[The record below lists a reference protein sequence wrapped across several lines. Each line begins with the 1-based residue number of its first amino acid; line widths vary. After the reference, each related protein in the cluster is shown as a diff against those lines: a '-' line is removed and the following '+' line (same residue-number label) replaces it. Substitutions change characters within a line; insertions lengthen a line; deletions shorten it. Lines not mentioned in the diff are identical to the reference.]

1 MPHHSA
7 LTSQLADAYIAD
19 RHRSTNRSSQTPTRR
34 HAEPIAHRFPPR
46 WRLLRRVGL
55 HASRS
60 ASRWRS
66 VAFHDTPSR
75 PSSAKVR
82 RVGSHVPANRTVST

>member
-19 RHRSTNRSSQTPTRR
+19 RRRSTNRSSQTPTRR
-34 HAEPIAHRFPPR
+34 RAEPTAHRFPDVGGSFGGWAFMPLVLPPLSLPR
-46 WRLLRRVGL
+46 V
-55 HASRS
+55 
-60 ASRWRS
+60 
-66 VAFHDTPSR
+66 HDTPSR

>member
-34 HAEPIAHRFPPR
+34 HAEAIAHRLSRR
-46 WRLLRRVGL
+46 WRLLRR
-55 HASRS
+55 
-60 ASRWRS
+60 W
-66 VAFHDTPSR
+66 AFMPLVLPPLALRRVHDTPSR